1 VAAVVGG
8 SIGGMFTLE
17 WPLCT
22 ESGYVKHIIPITT
35 SAYHGAWGISWGEAQ
50 RQSIY
55 ADKDYEGGWY
65 QPVPLG
71 QPRKGLGAAR
81 MTAMLTYRSDISF
94 ENRFNRKAA
103 TQKKRVVTLVK
114 DAEESLGLQ
123 TPPPSDD
130 GSSPEPSCDCQRDQK
145 LASSEVPYNQRSNHA
160 SKDAV
165 PVTFAAQ
172 SYMQYQAEKFL
183 TRFDANCYI
192 HLTAKMDTHD
202 VTRDRLPEP
211 FDCHEGVIT
220 NDDLKEVFK
229 NVPARSLVISVD
241 TDVLF
246 RPSQQ
251 RQLAECLPAAK
262 FADLGSSDG
271 HDGFLLEF
279 ATLGDLITQH
289 LSEEL
294 PWLYEGDKAYETSGC
309 EIELV
314 IDSIFGEAEIV
325 W

>member
-1 VAAVVGG
+1 
-8 SIGGMFTLE
+8 MFTLE

-22 ESGYVKHIIPITT
+22 DSGYVKHIIPITT
-35 SAYHGAWGISWGEAQ
+35 SAYHSAWGISWGEAQ

-55 ADKDYEGGWY
+55 ADKNYQGGWY

-71 QPRKGLGAAR
+71 QPRRGLGAAR

-94 ENRFNRKAA
+94 ENRFNRKTA
-103 TQKKRVVTLVK
+103 TQQKHVVTLVN
-114 DAEESLGLQ
+114 DVEELLGLQ
-123 TPPPSDD
+123 TPPPSDY
-130 GSSPEPSCDCQRDQK
+130 GSSPGSNCDCQRDHR
-145 LASSEVPYNQRSNHA
+145 LVNSPVPPNHRR
-160 SKDAV
+160 DHDQGNEDVV
-165 PVTFAAQ
+165 PITFAAQ

-202 VTRDRLPEP
+202 VSRDRLQKP
-211 FDCHEGVIT
+211 FDQHKGIIT

-229 NVPARSLVISVD
+229 SVPAGSLVISVD

-251 RQLAECLPAAK
+251 RQLAECLPAAIL
-262 FADLGSSDG
+262 ADLGSLDG

-279 ATLGDLITQH
+279 ATLGDLITKH
-289 LSEEL
+289 LKEGL
-294 PWLYEGDKAYETSGC
+294 PWLYEGDKVHGNSGG
-309 EIELV
+309 EV
-314 IDSIFGEAEIV
+314 ILAAGSIFGEAESV